1 MSELSHTCGSEGYG
15 ACDDEKLLQTIHA
28 VRKDKGNASRLS
40 MILRYGIFREGYSV
54 RIGI

>member
-28 VRKDKGNASRLS
+28 VRKDKGNANRLS